1 MAWPPTPED
10 LVENNVDISDLVYNL
25 LAWVLYGDSGDEA
38 VSDEKLPLSDTNNR
52 HVMSIAQ
59 DMLHVVS
66 NGRVKTPKHVVLPLT
81 VSHLTRSSQLV
92 EILSHFGHLPSNSV
106 VQEVETA
113 MAERHIGLLEEGV
126 IYTPPNIQPNVPV
139 VTCWDNKDIN
149 EETLT
154 GHGTT
159 HCTNGILIQRSVPP
173 GVDAESAPR
182 IQQMK
187 GKRKRSCSPQLRKLL
202 PYNAGKRCGPGNMAI
217 ANQDLI
223 YPKFPDSV
231 DEARR
236 KDTAWCLPAATT

>member
-1 MAWPPTPED
+1 MCPDHSRRVADSSEHNGLPLTPED
-10 LVENNVDISDLVYNL
+10 LAESNVDIPDLVYNL

-38 VSDEKLPLSDTNNR
+38 VSDEKLSLSDKNNR

-66 NGRVKTPKHVVLPLT
+66 NGRMKTPKHVVLLLT
-81 VSHLTRSSQLV
+81 VRHLMRSSQLV
-92 EILSHFGHLPSNSV
+92 EILNHVSHSLSNSV

-126 IYTPPNIQPNVPV
+126 IYTLPNIQPNVPV
-139 VTCWDNKDIN
+139 VMCWDNNDIN

-173 GVDAESAPR
+173 GVDATSAPR

-187 GKRKRSCSPQLRKLL
+187 GKRKRSFSPQLSKLL
-202 PYNAGKRCGPGNMAI
+202 PYNAGKRCGPGNIAI
-217 ANQDLI
+217 AN
-223 YPKFPDSV
+223 
-231 DEARR
+231 
-236 KDTAWCLPAATT
+236 